1 MTMLAKVTTGEIGF
15 GIFVLAAVVLV
26 VFVIRFALSLGR
38 RKR

>member
-1 MTMLAKVTTGEIGF
+1 MLASITAGEIGF
-15 GIFVLAAVVLV
+15 GIFVLAAVVLI